1 MKTDKAFTLA
11 EVLVT
16 LGIIG
21 VVASMTMPMLISN
34 TRKKEFSARLSKFYS
49 TMQQAIL
56 MYNTQ
61 HNMLAEDWEIP
72 EKDNPEAIE
81 EFWKSHFA
89 PYFKGVINEEQ
100 ARNEFTSWR
109 NGIVINFNDGTK
121 MSITRGGT
129 IDIKFDVNGEKPPNT
144 SGRDQYIFLL
154 NKGEFTPYN
163 WAGDIKDMTP
173 DDGGDAYSTNLND
186 RSNVLRL
193 CKHDSTFCSQ
203 LLLLDGWEYKDDYPR
218 RI

>member
-154 NKGEFTPYN
+154 NKGEFTTYN

>member
-163 WAGDIKDMTP
+163 WAGDIEDMTP

>member
-49 TMQQAIL
+49 TMQQAVL

-61 HNMLAEDWEIP
+61 HNMLPEDWETP
-72 EKDNPEAIE
+72 ENNSEAIE

-100 ARNEFTSWR
+100 AKNEFTNWR

-129 IDIKFDVNGEKPPNT
+129 IDIKFDVNGEKPPNI
-144 SGRDQYIFLL
+144 SGRDRYIFLL
-154 NKGEFTPYN
+154 NKGKFTPYT
-163 WAGDIKDMTP
+163 WTGDIKDMTP

>member
-173 DDGGDAYSTNLND
+173 DDGGDAYSTNFND